1 MRHVLELHSNQIFV
15 VSYLDIFGGGRGKK
29 RIIRALYTQDIAT
42 MSNHSHFVHTVLLP
56 EITNLLSHQTEATNH
71 TKTALN
77 STLNKKAFDVRL
89 SPVFI

>member
-42 MSNHSHFVHTVLLP
+42 LSNHAGNNEPPVTPNRGYKPH
-56 EITNLLSHQTEATNH
+56 
-71 TKTALN
+71 KN
-77 STLNKKAFDVRL
+77 STKQHFEQKSL
-89 SPVFI
+89 